1 MSSLC
6 EKKSHDLFRVLKPSV
21 VVEWIKFVLRIRE
34 VIISKLIQRQAVRR
48 SLWDCSAV
56 QVNSGI
62 VPNIRPRPLPST
74 YSSKLKEGWMDPKPW
89 LGDLEKRKSVAAAS
103 NRTPVPRLSSPWPS
117 HYSK

>member
-1 MSSLC
+1 V
-6 EKKSHDLFRVLKPSV
+6 KKNPDLFKVLKPLV

-56 QVNSGI
+56 QVNSRI
-62 VPNIRPRPLPST
+62 VPNIRSRPLPST
-74 YSSKLKEGWMDPKPW
+74 YSSKLKEGWMDPSRG
-89 LGDLEKRKSVAAAS
+89 LEIEKRKSVAAAS